1 VRELDVTEL
10 VELHEDARRC
20 AEVAGLLYVDV
31 DQPGI
36 RRQRRG
42 KGFSYHG
49 LTDDTG
55 DHASAVD
62 AAVKTRIGE
71 LAIPPAWQHVWI
83 CADPNGH
90 ILATGQ
96 DDRGRK
102 QYIYHPAWREL
113 RDEINFYRLLVL
125 AEALP
130 KIRAHVQAQL
140 RRRKLDRERTIA
152 GMIGI
157 LDASYI
163 RIGNETYA
171 EENESFGLSTLTQ
184 QHVTVHSRSVTFDFP
199 AKSGTNVAVR
209 IDDARI
215 VRLVRELLA
224 APHQRLFTV
233 EGAPID
239 SADLNATLLAVCG
252 EHITAKDFRTWG
264 GTLAAFSYL
273 REGHGA
279 DRAAS
284 KVAVEA
290 VDEAADALHNTRAVA
305 RAHYV
310 HPHLLRA
317 YVDGSFEDY
326 LRHSPPTHTPHLTP
340 AERAL
345 QALLQSLFANEVGDA
360 PANDHP

>member
-1 VRELDVTEL
+1 VRDLNVTEL

-31 DQPGI
+31 EQPGI
-36 RRQRRG
+36 SRQRRG

-49 LTDDTG
+49 FTDDSG
-55 DHASAVD
+55 SRAAAVD
-62 AAVKTRIGE
+62 GEVKARIGE

-90 ILATGQ
+90 VLATGQ

-125 AEALP
+125 AEVLP
-130 KIRAHVQAQL
+130 KIRAHVQGQL

-157 LDASYI
+157 LDATYI

-171 EENESFGLSTLTQ
+171 EENDSFGLSTLTQ
-184 QHVTVHSRSVTFDFP
+184 QHVTVRSRSVTFDFP
-199 AKSGTNVAVR
+199 AKSGTEVAVR

-215 VRLVRELLA
+215 VRLIRALLTE
-224 APHQRLFTV
+224 PHQRLFTV
-233 EGAPID
+233 DGAPID

-290 VDEAADALHNTRAVA
+290 VDEAAQTLHNTRAVA

-326 LRHSPPTHTPHLTP
+326 LRHSPPTDTPHLT
-340 AERAL
+340 ADERAL
-345 QALLQSLFANEVGDA
+345 QALLRSLFAEELSTA
-360 PANDHP
+360 QK